1 MRVYPLTGAIRP
13 YAWGSHTAIAELQGR
28 PAPTDGP
35 EAELWLG
42 AHPGDPSTVTGP
54 DGPVS
59 LATLIAGDPEGQLG
73 DQVAAEFGNRLPFL
87 LKVLAAQTPLSLQA
101 HPDAAYARA
110 AYARQEADPS
120 APKNYTD
127 AYHKPEMLVALTPF
141 EALCGF
147 RSPAA
152 SAAAIEA
159 FGLPSLSSIVDALR
173 AGDLR
178 TAVHDL
184 LSWPQ
189 ADRKP
194 LVEAVV
200 AAAHAALS
208 TDTARAVVGQAASLA
223 DTAQAVVGR
232 AVPSADVV
240 QAVVGRAASL
250 ADTAQAVVGRAVPS
264 ADVVQAVVGQAAS
277 LADTAQAVVGRAVP
291 SADAALAADLAASY
305 PDDPGVLVAL
315 LLNHVRLAPGEA
327 IWMPAGNLHAY
338 LRGTGVELMAASDNV
353 LRGGLTPKHVDVDEL
368 LNVLVFEVLDDPIL
382 PSTPV
387 APGVVT
393 WPVPVRDFVLYG
405 IELDGARPPIEVPAE
420 GPRVILAVA
429 GDIFA
434 GESLDGTPV
443 EVTPGA
449 AAYAPADA
457 GPIKLAGVGRAFVA
471 AVPS

>member
-1 MRVYPLTGAIRP
+1 MSVYPLTGAIRP
-13 YAWGSHTAIAELQGR
+13 YAWGSRTVIAELQGR

-59 LATLIAGDPEGQLG
+59 LATLIGGDPKGQLG
-73 DQVAAEFGNRLPFL
+73 DEVAAEFGSRLPFL
-87 LKVLAAQTPLSLQA
+87 LKVLAAETPLSLQA
-101 HPDAAYARA
+101 HPDSAYARV

-147 RSPAA
+147 RSPQV

-159 FGLPSLSSIVDALR
+159 FGLPSLAPIVTALR

-184 LSWPQ
+184 LTWPQ
-189 ADRKP
+189 ADREP

-200 AAAHAALS
+200 AAA
-208 TDTARAVVGQAASLA
+208 
-223 DTAQAVVGR
+223 QAV
-232 AVPSADVV
+232 S
-240 QAVVGRAASL
+240 
-250 ADTAQAVVGRAVPS
+250 
-264 ADVVQAVVGQAAS
+264 
-277 LADTAQAVVGRAVP
+277 
-291 SADAALAADLAASY
+291 SADAALAAGLAAHY
-305 PDDPGVLVAL
+305 PGDPGVLVAL

-338 LRGTGVELMAASDNV
+338 LRGAGVELMAASDNV
-353 LRGGLTPKHVDVDEL
+353 LRGGLTPKRVDVDEL
-368 LNVLVFEVLDDPIL
+368 LKVLVFEVLDDPIL
-382 PSTPV
+382 PSSPV

-393 WPVPVRDFVLYG
+393 WPVPVRDFELYG
-405 IELDGARPPIEVPAE
+405 VDLDGTRPPAEVPAA
-420 GPRVILAVA
+420 GPRIVLAVA
-429 GDIFA
+429 GDIFV
-434 GESLDGTPV
+434 GESRDGTPV
-443 EVTPGA
+443 ELAPGN

-457 GPIKLAGVGRAFVA
+457 GPIKLAGTGKAFVA
-471 AVPS
+471 ATPS